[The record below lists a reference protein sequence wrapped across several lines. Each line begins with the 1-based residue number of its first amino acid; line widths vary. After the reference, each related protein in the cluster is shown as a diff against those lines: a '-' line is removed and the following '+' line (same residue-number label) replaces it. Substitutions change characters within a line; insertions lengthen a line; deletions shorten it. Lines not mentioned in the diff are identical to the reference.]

1 MNSLYRIFFF
11 SLGSI
16 CLLIIPLFWLALA
29 FEYTALENFVLRLT
43 KTEFVGYPIPEI
55 LGASFDQ
62 SFEQNSQRI
71 KMAFSILL
79 GCYAVLL
86 ISVSYL
92 DKVGN
97 MLRILSAGVLLPL
110 FSSLVYFWV
119 TFNMDDH
126 VISKAE
132 KSELFKFT
140 VFALFLSVFLF
151 WFSFR
156 KRSEKKNVSKT
167 DSRKPVAS
175 QTTMDR
181 EVPTESSMKEES
193 PLAPETES
201 VPESNDDKEQAPEA
215 DANEG
220 LAQPA
225 ATVPLEAQITPET
238 EGEPDFQEAKS
249 KSNETIDD
257 NSVEHIP
264 VEETDT
270 KEELKDTSS
279 NGPVEKEQDLEINIA
294 ISSDAESD
302 ELKPVETSVGEIE
315 QQDSAEELK

>member
-62 SFEQNSQRI
+62 GFEQNSQRI

-92 DKVGN
+92 ERVGN
-97 MLRILSAGVLLPL
+97 MLRIFPPAYYCP

-119 TFNMDDH
+119 IFNMDDH
-126 VISKAE
+126 IISKAE

-156 KRSEKKNVSKT
+156 KRSEKKKSPKQ
-167 DSRKPVAS
+167 SRGNQWLV
-175 QTTMDR
+175 R
-181 EVPTESSMKEES
+181 
-193 PLAPETES
+193 
-201 VPESNDDKEQAPEA
+201 
-215 DANEG
+215 
-220 LAQPA
+220 
-225 ATVPLEAQITPET
+225 
-238 EGEPDFQEAKS
+238 
-249 KSNETIDD
+249 
-257 NSVEHIP
+257 
-264 VEETDT
+264 
-270 KEELKDTSS
+270 
-279 NGPVEKEQDLEINIA
+279 
-294 ISSDAESD
+294 
-302 ELKPVETSVGEIE
+302 
-315 QQDSAEELK
+315 

>member
-1 MNSLYRIFFF
+1 M
-11 SLGSI
+11 
-16 CLLIIPLFWLALA
+16 LIIPLFWLALA

-62 SFEQNSQRI
+62 GFEQNSQRI

-92 DKVGN
+92 DRVGN

-110 FSSLVYFWV
+110 FSSLVYFWI

-156 KRSEKKNVSKT
+156 KRSEKKKVAKT

-175 QTTMDR
+175 ETTVDS
-181 EVPTESSMKEES
+181 EVPTEPSMKEDS
-193 PLAPETES
+193 SLAPETES
-201 VPESNDDKEQAPEA
+201 VPESNDFKEQTPEA
-215 DANEG
+215 DPNEG
-220 LAQPA
+220 VVQPD
-225 ATVPLEAQITPET
+225 ATVPFEAQITTET
-238 EGEPDFQEAKS
+238 EGEPDFQEAE
-249 KSNETIDD
+249 SNETIDD
-257 NSVEHIP
+257 NSGEHIP
-264 VEETDT
+264 VEETDRD
-270 KEELKDTSS
+270 EEKKNTSS
-279 NGPVEKEQDLEINIA
+279 NEPVEKEQDLEINIA
-294 ISSDAESD
+294 ISSDAEPD

-315 QQDSAEELK
+315 QLDSAEELK

>member
-1 MNSLYRIFFF
+1 M
-11 SLGSI
+11 
-16 CLLIIPLFWLALA
+16 LIIPLFWLALA

-62 SFEQNSQRI
+62 GFEQNSQRI

-92 DKVGN
+92 DRVGN

-156 KRSEKKNVSKT
+156 KRSEKKKVAKT

-175 QTTMDR
+175 ETTVDS
-181 EVPTESSMKEES
+181 EVPTEPSMKEDS
-193 PLAPETES
+193 SLATETES
-201 VPESNDDKEQAPEA
+201 VPESNDVKEQAPEA

-220 LAQPA
+220 VVQPD
-225 ATVPLEAQITPET
+225 ATVSLEAQITTET
-238 EGEPDFQEAKS
+238 EGEPDFQEAE
-249 KSNETIDD
+249 SNETIDD
-257 NSVEHIP
+257 NSGEHIP
-264 VEETDT
+264 VEETDRD
-270 KEELKDTSS
+270 EEKKNTSS
-279 NGPVEKEQDLEINIA
+279 NEPVEKEQDLEINIA
-294 ISSDAESD
+294 ISSDAEPD

-315 QQDSAEELK
+315 QLDSAEELK

>member
-1 MNSLYRIFFF
+1 M
-11 SLGSI
+11 
-16 CLLIIPLFWLALA
+16 LIVPLFWLALA

-62 SFEQNSQRI
+62 GFEQNSQRI

-92 DKVGN
+92 DRVGN
-97 MLRILSAGVLLPL
+97 MLRIISAGVLLPL

-140 VFALFLSVFLF
+140 VLALFLSVFLF

-156 KRSEKKNVSKT
+156 KRSEKKKVVKT
-167 DSRKPVAS
+167 ESRKPVVS
-175 QTTMDR
+175 EPTMDR
-181 EVPTESSMKEES
+181 EVRTELGANEDSS
-193 PLAPETES
+193 LVPENGT

-225 ATVPLEAQITPET
+225 ATVSLEAQITPEN
-238 EGEPDFQEAKS
+238 EGEPDVQEAE
-249 KSNETIDD
+249 SNETIDD
-257 NSVEHIP
+257 NSGEHIP

-270 KEELKDTSS
+270 DEEPKDTSS
-279 NGPVEKEQDLEINIA
+279 NEPVEKEQDLEINIT

-302 ELKPVETSVGEIE
+302 ELRPVETPVGEIE

>member
-1 MNSLYRIFFF
+1 M
-11 SLGSI
+11 
-16 CLLIIPLFWLALA
+16 LIVPLFWLALA

-62 SFEQNSQRI
+62 GFEQNSQRI
-71 KMAFSILL
+71 KMAFSTLL

-92 DKVGN
+92 DRVGN

-110 FSSLVYFWV
+110 FSSLVYFWI

-156 KRSEKKNVSKT
+156 KRSEKKKVAKT

-175 QTTMDR
+175 ETTVDR
-181 EVPTESSMKEES
+181 EVPAEPSMKEDS
-193 PLAPETES
+193 SLAPETES
-201 VPESNDDKEQAPEA
+201 VPESNDVKEQAPEA

-220 LAQPA
+220 VVQPD
-225 ATVPLEAQITPET
+225 ATVPLEAQITTET
-238 EGEPDFQEAKS
+238 EGEPDFQEAE
-249 KSNETIDD
+249 SNETIDD
-257 NSVEHIP
+257 NSGEHIP

-270 KEELKDTSS
+270 DEEPKDTSS
-279 NGPVEKEQDLEINIA
+279 NEPVEKEQDLEINIA

-302 ELKPVETSVGEIE
+302 ELKPVETSVGEIDK
-315 QQDSAEELK
+315 QDSAEELK

>member
-1 MNSLYRIFFF
+1 M
-11 SLGSI
+11 
-16 CLLIIPLFWLALA
+16 LIIPLFWLALA

-62 SFEQNSQRI
+62 GFEQNSQRI

-92 DKVGN
+92 DRVGN

-110 FSSLVYFWV
+110 FSSLVYFWI

-156 KRSEKKNVSKT
+156 KRSEKKKVSKT
-167 DSRKPVAS
+167 DSRKQVAS
-175 QTTMDR
+175 ETTVDS
-181 EVPTESSMKEES
+181 EVPTEPSMKEDS
-193 PLAPETES
+193 SLAPETES
-201 VPESNDDKEQAPEA
+201 VPESNDVKEQAPEA

-220 LAQPA
+220 VVQPD

-238 EGEPDFQEAKS
+238 EGEPDVQEAE
-249 KSNETIDD
+249 SNETIDD
-257 NSVEHIP
+257 NSGEHIP

-270 KEELKDTSS
+270 DEEPKDTSS
-279 NGPVEKEQDLEINIA
+279 NEPVEKEQDLEINIT

-302 ELKPVETSVGEIE
+302 ELRPVETSVGEIE

>member
-1 MNSLYRIFFF
+1 M
-11 SLGSI
+11 
-16 CLLIIPLFWLALA
+16 LIVPLFWLALA

-62 SFEQNSQRI
+62 GFEQNSQRI

-92 DKVGN
+92 DRVGN

-110 FSSLVYFWV
+110 FSSLVYFWI

-156 KRSEKKNVSKT
+156 KRSEKKKVAKRE
-167 DSRKPVAS
+167 SRKPVAS
-175 QTTMDR
+175 ETTVDS
-181 EVPTESSMKEES
+181 EVPTEPSMKVDS
-193 PLAPETES
+193 SLAPETES
-201 VPESNDDKEQAPEA
+201 VPESNDVKEQAPEA

-220 LAQPA
+220 VVQPN
-225 ATVPLEAQITPET
+225 ATVPLEAQITPEN
-238 EGEPDFQEAKS
+238 EGEPHVQEAE
-249 KSNETIDD
+249 SNETIDD
-257 NSVEHIP
+257 NSGEHIP

-270 KEELKDTSS
+270 KKEPEDISS
-279 NGPVEKEQDLEINIA
+279 NGPVEKEQDLEINIT

-302 ELKPVETSVGEIE
+302 ELRPVETSVGEIE

>member
-1 MNSLYRIFFF
+1 
-11 SLGSI
+11 
-16 CLLIIPLFWLALA
+16 LLIIPLFWLALA

-62 SFEQNSQRI
+62 DFEQNLQRI

-86 ISVSYL
+86 ITVSYL
-92 DKVGN
+92 DRVGN

-110 FSSLVYFWV
+110 FSSLVYFWI

-156 KRSEKKNVSKT
+156 KRSEKKKVAKT
-167 DSRKPVAS
+167 DSRKQVAS
-175 QTTMDR
+175 ETTVNS
-181 EVPTESSMKEES
+181 EVPTEPSMKEDS
-193 PLAPETES
+193 SLAPETVS
-201 VPESNDDKEQAPEA
+201 VPESNDVKEQTPEA

-220 LAQPA
+220 VVQPD
-225 ATVPLEAQITPET
+225 ATVPLEAQITPEN
-238 EGEPDFQEAKS
+238 ESEPDFQEAE
-249 KSNETIDD
+249 SNETIDG
-257 NSVEHIP
+257 NSGEHIP
-264 VEETDT
+264 VEETD
-270 KEELKDTSS
+270 KDEEPKNTSS
-279 NGPVEKEQDLEINIA
+279 NEPVEKEQDLEINIT

>member
-1 MNSLYRIFFF
+1 M
-11 SLGSI
+11 
-16 CLLIIPLFWLALA
+16 LIIPLFWLALA

-62 SFEQNSQRI
+62 GFEKNSQRI

-92 DKVGN
+92 DRVGN

-110 FSSLVYFWV
+110 FSSLVYFWI

-156 KRSEKKNVSKT
+156 KRSEKKKVAIT
-167 DSRKPVAS
+167 ESRKPVAS
-175 QTTMDR
+175 QTTLDR
-181 EVPTESSMKEES
+181 EVPPKEPSMKEDS
-193 PLAPETES
+193 SLAPETES
-201 VPESNDDKEQAPEA
+201 VPEANDVKEQVAEA

-220 LAQPA
+220 LAKPA

-238 EGEPDFQEAKS
+238 EGEPDFQEAE
-249 KSNETIDD
+249 SNETIDD
-257 NSVEHIP
+257 SSGKHIP
-264 VEETDT
+264 EEQADS
-270 KEELKDTSS
+270 KEKPKDISS
-279 NGPVEKEQDLEINIA
+279 NGSVEKEQDLEINIA
-294 ISSDAESD
+294 ITSNAESD
-302 ELKPVETSVGEIE
+302 EFKPVETSVGEIE
-315 QQDSAEELK
+315 QQDSAEQLK

>member
-1 MNSLYRIFFF
+1 M
-11 SLGSI
+11 
-16 CLLIIPLFWLALA
+16 LIIPLFWLALA

-62 SFEQNSQRI
+62 GFEQNSQRI

-92 DKVGN
+92 DRVGN

-156 KRSEKKNVSKT
+156 KRSEKKKVAKT

-175 QTTMDR
+175 QTTVDR
-181 EVPTESSMKEES
+181 EVPTEPSMKEDS
-193 PLAPETES
+193 SLAPETES
-201 VPESNDDKEQAPEA
+201 VPESNDVKEQAPEA
-215 DANEG
+215 EATEG
-220 LAQPA
+220 VVQPD

-238 EGEPDFQEAKS
+238 EGEPDFQEAE
-249 KSNETIDD
+249 SNETIDD
-257 NSVEHIP
+257 NSGEHIP

-270 KEELKDTSS
+270 DEEPKDTSS
-279 NGPVEKEQDLEINIA
+279 NGPVEREQGLEINIA

>member
-1 MNSLYRIFFF
+1 VNSLYRIFFF

-16 CLLIIPLFWLALA
+16 CLLIVPLFWLALA

-62 SFEQNSQRI
+62 GFEQNSQRI

-92 DKVGN
+92 DRVGN

-110 FSSLVYFWV
+110 FSSLVYFWI

-156 KRSEKKNVSKT
+156 KRSAKKKVVKT
-167 DSRKPVAS
+167 ESRKPVVS
-175 QTTMDR
+175 EPTMDR
-181 EVPTESSMKEES
+181 EVRTELGANEDSSLV
-193 PLAPETES
+193 PGNGT
-201 VPESNDDKEQAPEA
+201 VPESNDVKEQAPEA

-220 LAQPA
+220 LVQPD

-238 EGEPDFQEAKS
+238 EGEPDVQEAE
-249 KSNETIDD
+249 SNETIDD
-257 NSVEHIP
+257 NSGEHIP

-270 KEELKDTSS
+270 DEEPKDTSS
-279 NGPVEKEQDLEINIA
+279 NEPVEKEQDLEINIA

-302 ELKPVETSVGEIE
+302 ELKPVETSVGEIDK
-315 QQDSAEELK
+315 QDSAEEKK